1 MRRLVLL
8 VLHLCVGNLNNSV
21 ANCGVSCSNCNNSLG
36 NTNWN
41 IGGRNSVTKRFFSVL
56 HSALRRK
63 FNSTTGLVG
72 ERTSR
77 VYRKVYNFHETWS

>member
-21 ANCGVSCSNCNNSLG
+21 ASCGVSCSNCNNPLG

-41 IGGRNSVTKRFFSVL
+41 IGGRDSVTK
-56 HSALRRK
+56 
-63 FNSTTGLVG
+63 
-72 ERTSR
+72 
-77 VYRKVYNFHETWS
+77 

>member
-8 VLHLCVGNLNNSV
+8 VLRLCVGNLNNSV

-41 IGGRNSVTKRFFSVL
+41 IGGRDSVTKCFIQRIAFRAAAKIQQ
-56 HSALRRK
+56 HHWAGRRTNVQSLQK
-63 FNSTTGLVG
+63 GL
-72 ERTSR
+72 
-77 VYRKVYNFHETWS
+77 